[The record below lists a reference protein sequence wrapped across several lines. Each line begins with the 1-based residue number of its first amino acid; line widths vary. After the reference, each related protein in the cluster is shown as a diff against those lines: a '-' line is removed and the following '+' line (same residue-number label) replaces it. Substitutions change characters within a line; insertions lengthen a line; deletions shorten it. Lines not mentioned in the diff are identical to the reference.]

1 MIVNINTY
9 SDADFVQSFLY
20 KTVALAPID
29 LLDYPLRMMVRV
41 NPADATTWIE
51 CSTWSDNGRIAI
63 TDHVAGAFTLTIPLV
78 VLRDLPVGVYNHSLI
93 QTQASPGIIIPGEV
107 PTSVSATR
115 KDIWRGTLTHAAGPT
130 RWHLGDL

>member
-9 SDADFVQSFLY
+9 SDSDFIQSFLY
-20 KTVALAPID
+20 KTVALAAID
-29 LLDYPLRMMVRV
+29 IFDYPLRMMVRI

-51 CSTWSDNGRIAI
+51 CSTWNSRITI
-63 TDHVAGAFTLTIPLV
+63 TDHAAGAFTLFIPIA
-78 VLRDLPVGVYNHSLI
+78 VLSTLPFGVYNHSLI

-115 KDIWRGTLTHAAGPT
+115 KDIWRGTLTHVAGPT

>member
-20 KTVALAPID
+20 KTTALAPID
-29 LLDYPLRMMVRV
+29 LLDYPLRMMVRI

-51 CSTWSDNGRIAI
+51 CSTWPDNGRIVI
-63 TDHVAGAFTLTIPLV
+63 TDHAAGAFTLTIPLTI
-78 VLRDLPVGVYNHSLI
+78 LLDLPAGVYNHSLI
-93 QTQASPGIIIPGEV
+93 QTQASSLGVTAGIG
-107 PTSVSATR
+107 AR

-130 RWHLGDL
+130 RWQLGTP